1 MKLDMNFD
9 PRSIPIANAEIDAIN
24 RIFQARKLKAKIITR
39 YKDGSRGLS
48 YMAHQHWVYV
58 VTLHPSVRPAEIA
71 ALQESIAEAITHTR
85 REPTP
90 IRIQYTPLA
99 VEVPAVYPRPV
110 VWTSA
115 DWRIQPGQMIAGV
128 TYAPAQ
134 YGGEKPL
141 LLDIHQQHHLLV
153 AGMSGAGKSTAVQ
166 MLVSSVA
173 ASTSPQDCQ
182 FWFIDR
188 RNAEL
193 TDLKRL
199 PHVVAHAYQEED
211 SYHLIAGLNQELERR
226 VTNRTK
232 TPHIL
237 LVVDELAAL
246 AENKKTTA
254 LINDLLNR
262 GRGNGIGSILAT
274 QHPTKE
280 AIGNISLAN
289 ITGRLVGAVAN
300 ASTANFV
307 TGKPQ
312 TGAADLKVETGS
324 FVYVEGRD
332 VLRVQTYLVPGEEVP
347 QMVAGLR
354 RRWPTPPAPAILQQP
369 APAPKPE
376 APPIPAH
383 VVKAFQ
389 DYYDEET
396 GELKWGGLSAIIK
409 ALFGPG
415 KNTGGAYR
423 AKAEEVVARLKTTTT
438 TAYAAQISR
447 YQPKSGPE
455 RE

>member
-1 MKLDMNFD
+1 MKLD
-9 PRSIPIANAEIDAIN
+9 PRSIPIASAEIDAIN
-24 RIFQARKLKAKIITR
+24 RIFRARNLKAKIITR
-39 YKDGSRGLS
+39 YKDGSSGLS
-48 YMAHQHWVYV
+48 YLAHQHWVYV
-58 VTLHPSVRPAEIA
+58 VTLHPSVKPADVA
-71 ALQESIAEAITHTR
+71 ALQDSIAEAITHQR

-90 IRIQYTPLA
+90 VRIQYTPLA

-110 VWTSA
+110 LWTDA

-128 TYAPAQ
+128 TYAPAA

-141 LLDIHQQHHLLV
+141 LLDIYQQHHLLV
-153 AGMSGAGKSTAVQ
+153 AGMSGAGKSTALQ
-166 MLVSSVA
+166 MLVSSLA
-173 ASTSPQDCQ
+173 ASVNPQNCQ

-199 PHVVAHAYQEED
+199 PHVVAHAFQDED
-211 SYHLIAGLNQELERR
+211 SHALIVALNQELERR
-226 VTNRTK
+226 VLARTK

-246 AENKKTTA
+246 AENKETTA

-300 ASTANFV
+300 ASAANFV

-312 TGAADLKVETGS
+312 TGAADLKVKTGS

-332 VLRVQTYLVPGEEVP
+332 VLRVQTYLVPAEEVP
-347 QMVAGLR
+347 SMVAGIR
-354 RRWPTPPAPAILQQP
+354 KRWPATPHPAMLQQP
-369 APAPKPE
+369 APAPEPE
-376 APPIPAH
+376 EQPEPIPAN
-383 VVKAFQ
+383 VVETFR
-389 DYYDEET
+389 DYYDEDS
-396 GELKWGGLSAIIK
+396 GELGWGGWAAIIK

-415 KNTGGAYR
+415 TSTGGAYR
-423 AKAEEVVARLKTTTT
+423 AKAEKVVAQLKATTT
-438 TAYAAQISR
+438 TAYASQIDH
-447 YQPKSGPE
+447 YQPKTRPE